1 MSAVASDQGPADAN
15 VTLDRVMLAMD
26 VVDTLRHQ
34 QALVDAELDD
44 DRREAEF
51 VARVQAIYRSQGID
65 VDEAVVQEGVR
76 ALREDR
82 FTHKPPIRTLQVR
95 LAEVYVERGKWA
107 RRTAL
112 ATLIVAVVWA
122 AIVVPGRIHRQ
133 GLIDTFAQRVERLAA
148 TAETRAREATELQ
161 ADWDRAHNE
170 EDSAAIARLLV
181 DAADALAR
189 GRDRAAEV
197 AQALAPRPDAATYPD
212 GRTAWDE
219 RLAAFAGK
227 LDGATADLGAA
238 RGLLGAVRQLR
249 SLSARVQVA
258 LQRLAGI
265 EPSARER
272 AQLDTLQ
279 RDVRAALDGGDARAA
294 AAALGR
300 LDQFVDDLLAA
311 RQRHADIRAQFAATA
326 TALAGV
332 DVEPAAAA
340 ELAALRTTAEQAMAA
355 DDWERAGQQVARLRA
370 LVALLDQSYELR
382 IVSRPGDTSGVWR
395 YDVDDRRRRN
405 HYVIVEAIGPD
416 GRALSLPVTSEEDQ
430 TTRTVRRFGIRV
442 AESVFERVKADK
454 LDNGIIDDAV
464 FGKKRRG
471 ARDPEYR
478 FPVAGG
484 RITEW

>member
-1 MSAVASDQGPADAN
+1 MSTVEPVQGPAAAN

-82 FTHKPPIRTLQVR
+82 FTHQPPVRTLQVR
-95 LAEVYVERGKWA
+95 LAEIYVERGKWA
-107 RRTAL
+107 RRTAV
-112 ATLIVAVVWA
+112 AALIVAAVWA
-122 AIVVPGRIHRQ
+122 AIVVPGRIRRQ
-133 GLIDTFAQRVERLAA
+133 GLIDTFAQQVERLAA

-197 AQALAPRPDAATYPD
+197 AHALAPRPDAETYPD
-212 GRTAWDE
+212 ERTAWDE

-265 EPSARER
+265 ELSAPEQT
-272 AQLDTLQ
+272 QLDALQ
-279 RDVRAALDGGDARAA
+279 RNVRAAIVGGDARAA
-294 AAALGR
+294 AAALAQ
-300 LDQFVDDLLAA
+300 LDQRITDLLAA
-311 RQRHADIRAQFAATA
+311 RQRHADIRAQLAAGTA
-326 TALAGV
+326 ALAGV
-332 DVEPAAAA
+332 DVEPAAGA
-340 ELAALRTTAEQAMAA
+340 ELSALRTAAEQAIAA
-355 DDWERAGQQVARLRA
+355 DDWELAGQQVARLRA

-382 IVSRPGDTSGVWR
+382 IVSRPGDQSGVWR

-405 HYVIVEAIGPD
+405 HYVIVEAIGSD
-416 GRALSLPVTSEEDQ
+416 GRPLSLPVTSEEDQ

-442 AESVFERVKADK
+442 AESVYERVKADK
-454 LDNGIIDDAV
+454 LDNGLIDDAV
-464 FGKKRRG
+464 FGRKRRG
-471 ARDPEYR
+471 AREPEYR